1 MDFEHILT
9 AVLAIII
16 DQEKTLKIDGPEDF
30 EKHMLLNVVSRL
42 VCRAIRA
49 ENMPLDMDD
58 VVAIT
63 ESVYDKAAEMFH
75 SSVTFIYKFNGVKR
89 ELKKLKLIPD
99 WLWCE
104 IRDECIV
111 LPIRGE
117 YHAIVQD
124 ETMYLLESIKY
135 LLVKTTNHVLIA
147 SFRLSN
153 LQMLKERR
161 GRKLGCCSAV
171 GWVDP
176 DHG

>member
-1 MDFEHILT
+1 MLFRSLT

-16 DQEKTLKIDGPEDF
+16 DQEKTLKIDGPDDF

-42 VCRAIRA
+42 ICRAIRA

-89 ELKKLKLIPD
+89 ELKKLKLIPNS
-99 WLWCE
+99 LWCE

-124 ETMYLLESIKY
+124 EDEMEAEPSHER
-135 LLVKTTNHVLIA
+135 VHLIRA
-147 SFRLSN
+147 S
-153 LQMLKERR
+153 EI
-161 GRKLGCCSAV
+161 
-171 GWVDP
+171 
-176 DHG
+176 

>member
-1 MDFEHILT
+1 MLSFDFRPRHKWIEHILT

-42 VCRAIRA
+42 VCRAII
-49 ENMPLDMDD
+49 DMDD

-63 ESVYDKAAEMFH
+63 ESVCDKAAEMFH

-104 IRDECIV
+104 IRDDTYCRSEASV
-111 LPIRGE
+111 MPSFK
-117 YHAIVQD
+117 
-124 ETMYLLESIKY
+124 M
-135 LLVKTTNHVLIA
+135 KTRWRPN
-147 SFRLSN
+147 
-153 LQMLKERR
+153 RR
-161 GRKLGCCSAV
+161 VARTRPF
-171 GWVDP
+171 D
-176 DHG
+176 